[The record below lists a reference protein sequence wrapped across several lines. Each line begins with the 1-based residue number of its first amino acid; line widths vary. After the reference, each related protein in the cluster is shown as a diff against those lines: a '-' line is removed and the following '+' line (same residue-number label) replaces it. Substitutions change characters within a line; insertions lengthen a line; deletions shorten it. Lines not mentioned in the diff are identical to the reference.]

1 MSDVRTKEILEL
13 ESIEKQA
20 NTLQTDFRAEVIAAN
35 LIEQGFDSS
44 KIMLNR
50 EGAAKRLYAKDIEEI
65 QLQFSQQDLSDY
77 LLIKTN
83 REGIYD
89 ILPEGLFHQNIKTR
103 HTKDKEDILDEIKIH
118 REEEFFARKFFG
130 LFEIELDR
138 MLVDISLFETKYDRR
153 ISHPH
158 YIKIFFQYW
167 PVLKMLER
175 EQAIVF
181 LHTIPIIHKIRNN
194 YPDIEESLSLIL
206 DVPVQIEEIKL
217 INKKAESSFESR
229 LNVHKLGV
237 DFVLGN
243 TFDDG
248 YYDLKMSIGP
258 IPARKMPF
266 FLETSPGD
274 KLIDKLCTLFL
285 PCNCFIVK
293 EFKLL
298 PEDSEFILSDKE
310 KITYLGINTFI

>member
-1 MSDVRTKEILEL
+1 MPDLQTKDILEL
-13 ESIEKQA
+13 EGVDKHA

-35 LIEQGFDSS
+35 LVEQGYDWS
-44 KIMLNR
+44 KILLSR

-65 QLQFSQQDLSDY
+65 QLQFSQYELSDY

-83 REGIYD
+83 KEGIYD

-103 HTKDKEDILDEIKIH
+103 HTKDKEDILEEIRIH
-118 REEEFFARKFFG
+118 REEEFFARKFFQ
-130 LFEIELDR
+130 LFEIELDQV
-138 MLVDISLFETKYDRR
+138 LVDISLFETKYDRR
-153 ISHPH
+153 ISHPN

-167 PVLKMLER
+167 PILKLLDR
-175 EQAIVF
+175 EQAILF

-194 YPDIEESLSLIL
+194 FSDMEESLSLIL
-206 DVPVQIEEIKL
+206 DVPVQIRQIKL

-229 LNVHKLGV
+229 LNIHKLGV
-237 DFVLGN
+237 DFVLGK

-248 YYDLKMSIGP
+248 FYDIKIIVGP
-258 IPARKMPF
+258 IAAKKMPF
-266 FLETSPGD
+266 FLETSLGD
-274 KLIDKLCTLFL
+274 RLIDMLCSLFF
-285 PCNCFIVK
+285 PCDCFIVK

-298 PEDSEFILSDKE
+298 PEDSEFVLSCNE